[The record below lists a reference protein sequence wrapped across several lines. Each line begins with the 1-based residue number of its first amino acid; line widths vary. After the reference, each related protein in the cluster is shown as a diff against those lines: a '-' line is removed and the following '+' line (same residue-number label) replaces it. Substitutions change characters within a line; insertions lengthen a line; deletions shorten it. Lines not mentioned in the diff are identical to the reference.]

1 MTIVLRDVG
10 ADKTPRGSFVRLTWE
25 NVAGGP

>member
-10 ADKTPRGSFVRLTWE
+10 PDKTLAGLSVRLTWE